1 LRQYVSEPAWRITR
15 VVSGAYPAA
24 TSFLTVMKHGVVDT
38 QHSATAEL
46 ALRDALDIGPGK

>member
-1 LRQYVSEPAWRITR
+1 LRQYVSEPAWRINR